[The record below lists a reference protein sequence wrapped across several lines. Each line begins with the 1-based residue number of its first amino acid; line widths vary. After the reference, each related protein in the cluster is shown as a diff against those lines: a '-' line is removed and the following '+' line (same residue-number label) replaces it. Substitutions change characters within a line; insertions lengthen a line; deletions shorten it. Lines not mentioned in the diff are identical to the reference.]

1 MMKKIRLIVL
11 TLLTSVLLLTSTGVQ
26 GQKTAPVVSEDLAHK
41 LAVST
46 LTPNARR
53 LPSMRFDREKA
64 PHPEGFYWF
73 EVTANVRDGA
83 SPLLGYFAVN
93 KTTGDVW
100 NPVQCRKLASTAIRH
115 LQEQLRQKGAI
126 SAAEFHRIADEAPC
140 QP

>member
-1 MMKKIRLIVL
+1 MVKSFRFIAI
-11 TLLTSVLLLTSTGVQ
+11 TLLIPVLLFAANTGL
-26 GQKTAPVVSEDLAHK
+26 GQKAAPAVGEEEAHT

-46 LTPNARR
+46 LTANARH
-53 LPSMRFDREKA
+53 LPGMHFDREKA

-73 EVTANVRDGA
+73 EVTANVPGEV

-100 NPVQCRKLASTAIRH
+100 NFVQCRKLISTAIQH
-115 LQEQLRQKGAI
+115 FQERLRQKEAI
-126 SAAEFHRIADEAPC
+126 SAADFQRIADEAPC